1 MGFKFLINA
10 RHAPIDSY
18 FFTQSSVKLCTMAI
32 GKRFLVNYINTFD
45 NFLFIQEVFDDVYR
59 E

>member
-18 FFTQSSVKLCTMAI
+18 FFTQSSVKLCTMAV
-32 GKRFLVNYINTFD
+32 GKRFLVYFV
-45 NFLFIQEVFDDVYR
+45 NFLLILEVFDYVFKV
-59 E
+59 